1 MNRVLLVII
10 MALCCACSGTS
21 DRKASPATQLADSDD
36 VADQA
41 LMVAL
46 AQAKNFHHEAK
57 VFMSDGNLDAAI
69 ASVRRVLSV
78 PFPAGAAEADDVRL
92 DARALLGKL
101 FIAQGKLDDAL
112 TIVNEGLASTTR
124 DSFFVANL
132 YTVQGEVHT
141 AIGRHLDGDSDTAT
155 PAGAAERH
163 AAIESFDRS
172 IKINET
178 IQRRLTTEPAP

>member
-1 MNRVLLVII
+1 MKRLVIFI
-10 MALCCACSGTS
+10 FVALAMGCTDG
-21 DRKASPATQLADSDD
+21 RKAGTPTQLTDSDD

-69 ASVRRVLSV
+69 AAVRRVLSV
-78 PFPAGAAEADDVRL
+78 QFPAGAAEADDVRL

-101 FIAQGKLDDAL
+101 LVAQGKLDDAM
-112 TIVNEGLASTTR
+112 TIVNEGIASATR
-124 DSFFVANL
+124 ESFFVANL
-132 YTVQGEVHT
+132 YTVQGEIHT
-141 AIGRHLDGDSDTAT
+141 AMARHLDGDSDTAT

-163 AAIESFDRS
+163 AAIESFDHS

-178 IQRRLTTEPAP
+178 IQRRLSAEPMP